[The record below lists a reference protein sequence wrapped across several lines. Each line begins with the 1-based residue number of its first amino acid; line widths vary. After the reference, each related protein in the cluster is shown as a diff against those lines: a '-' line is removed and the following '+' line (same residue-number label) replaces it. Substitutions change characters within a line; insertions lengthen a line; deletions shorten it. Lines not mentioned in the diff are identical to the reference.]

1 MLNVEQNANLT
12 RVEGEAPMGALLR
25 SWAWFP
31 FAISTQLVVGDAP
44 LRVRLLGTDYVAFR
58 TTEGQIGFI
67 DEACP
72 HRGVSMALARHEGCM
87 LRCIFHGWAMDAT
100 GKVVEAPTHHGD
112 QTAFLKGIRTRHYPV
127 RERGGL
133 VWVWLGD
140 LPAAD
145 FPDLPFFELPEDHVW
160 MTVTKVDCNWLQGV
174 EGALD
179 SAHVGTLHQSWVP
192 RLAAS
197 TSPAGG
203 TIALALK
210 AVAPRYEID
219 RTPFG
224 LSATALRVL
233 ADDSTYVRT
242 TQFVAPFINLVP
254 GSGRNEGSIFI
265 GVPIDDTHHL
275 LFFGY
280 FSESFA
286 IGEDTPRVQA
296 LIGNGRVDRH
306 DFAPFKGSRDD
317 NWGQDRVAMSAG
329 HFTGF
334 TDNLLEE
341 DIVVQVS
348 MGAIADRTREHP
360 SSSDVAIVQMRMM
373 LLRALRN
380 HQEGAPPLAPH
391 HGPWSGSDARPVDR
405 VVPAG
410 QDWRSVPESA

>member
-1 MLNVEQNANLT
+1 MLNHKQNEDLT
-12 RVEGEAPMGALLR
+12 RVEAGAPMGDLLR

-31 FAISTQLVVGDAP
+31 FAISSQLVAGDAP
-44 LRVRLLGTDYVAFR
+44 LRVRLLGKDYVAFR
-58 TTEGQIGFI
+58 ASDGRLGFI

-72 HRGVSMALARHEGCM
+72 HRGVSMALARAEGCV
-87 LRCIFHGWAMDAT
+87 LRCIFHGWAVDVS
-100 GKVVEAPTHHGD
+100 GEVVEAPTHHGD
-112 QTAFLKGIRTRHYPV
+112 TGSFLKGIRSRRYPV
-127 RERGGL
+127 REQGGMA
-133 VWVWLGD
+133 WVWLGENA
-140 LPAAD
+140 AAD
-145 FPDLPFFELPEDHVW
+145 FPDLPFFSLPDDHVW

-179 SAHVGTLHQSWVP
+179 SAHVGTLHQSWIP

-197 TSPAGG
+197 VTSGA

-210 AVAPRYEID
+210 AVAPRYEIE

-224 LSATALRVL
+224 LSATALRTL
-233 ADDSTYVRT
+233 EDDTTYVRT
-242 TQFVAPFINLVP
+242 TQFVAPFVNLVP

-265 GVPIDDTHHL
+265 AVPVDDTHHL

-280 FSESFA
+280 FSEQLVLDEQA
-286 IGEDTPRVQA
+286 PRVQA
-296 LIGNGRVDRH
+296 LIGNGRLEQH
-306 DFAPFKGSRDD
+306 NFAPFKGSREN
-317 NWGQDRVAMSAG
+317 NWGQDRAAMAAG

-360 SSSDVAIVQMRMM
+360 SSSDVAIVQARML

-380 HQEGAPPLAPH
+380 HQEGVPPLAPH
-391 HGPWSGSDARPVDR
+391 HAPWAAEAAAPVDR
-405 VVPAG
+405 VIPAG
-410 QDWRSVPESA
+410 QDWRPVSRSAA

>member
-1 MLNVEQNANLT
+1 MLSAEQNANLT
-12 RVEGEAPMGALLR
+12 RVESGAPMGELLR

-31 FAISTQLVVGDAP
+31 FAISTQIAPGAAP

-58 TTEGQIGFI
+58 TSDGQVGFI

-72 HRGVSMALARHEGCM
+72 HRGVSMALARNEGCA
-87 LRCIFHGWAMDAT
+87 LRCIFHGWAVDAS

-112 QTAFLKGIRTRHYPV
+112 KASFLKGIRTRHYPV
-127 RERGGL
+127 REAGGL
-133 VWVWLGD
+133 IWVWLGE
-140 LPAAD
+140 LPAAA
-145 FPDLPFFELPEDHVW
+145 FPALPFFQLPEDHVW

-197 TSPAGG
+197 TSAAGG

-210 AVAPRYEID
+210 GTAPRYEIE

-224 LSATALRVL
+224 LSATALRTL
-233 ADDSTYVRT
+233 SDDSTYVRT
-242 TQFVAPFINLVP
+242 TQYVAPFVNLVP
-254 GSGRNEGSIFI
+254 GSGHNEGSIFI
-265 GVPIDDTHHL
+265 GVPVDDAHHL

-280 FSESFA
+280 FSEQLVL
-286 IGEDTPRVQA
+286 GEETPRVQA
-296 LIGNGRVDRH
+296 LIGNDRIDRH
-306 DFAPFKGSRDD
+306 DFAPFKGSRED
-317 NWGQDRVAMSAG
+317 NWGQDRAAMAAG

-360 SSSDVAIVQMRMM
+360 SSSDVAIVQARML

-380 HQEGAPPLAPH
+380 HQEGTPPLAPH
-391 HGPWSGSDARPVDR
+391 HGGWSGDDALPIDR
-405 VVPAG
+405 VVAAG
-410 QDWRSVPESA
+410 EDWRRAREPA